1 MVEGARL
8 ESVFRLTPNEGSNP
22 SLSAINVKGLN
33 ALFCLYWVKRV
44 RTRKEGST
52 NCEAIWSRNREA
64 VSARKRKIFALSK
77 YFNNPSLSATF
88 KHR

>member
-1 MVEGARL
+1 
-8 ESVFRLTPNEGSNP
+8 
-22 SLSAINVKGLN
+22 
-33 ALFCLYWVKRV
+33 
-44 RTRKEGST
+44 
-52 NCEAIWSRNREA
+52 